1 MCVPRSSVAGVHF
14 AKLAIEA
21 GKERD
26 TPSRRNSFVDLWHWG
41 FGREDPPDATS
52 PRTTSPPPEAERV
65 AKIER
70 RDSIGTS
77 LWNWSLGRDEAPV
90 SPSAS
95 RESSVHNGSLG
106 NGEGK
111 SMPWAIKLK
120 FGTDSERPV

>member
-1 MCVPRSSVAGVHF
+1 MPRSSFAGVHF

-41 FGREDPPDATS
+41 FGREEPDPLSPDAS
-52 PRTTSPPPEAERV
+52 RGESPPPERA

-77 LWNWSLGRDEAPV
+77 LWSWSLGRDEAPV
-90 SPSAS
+90 SPSPS